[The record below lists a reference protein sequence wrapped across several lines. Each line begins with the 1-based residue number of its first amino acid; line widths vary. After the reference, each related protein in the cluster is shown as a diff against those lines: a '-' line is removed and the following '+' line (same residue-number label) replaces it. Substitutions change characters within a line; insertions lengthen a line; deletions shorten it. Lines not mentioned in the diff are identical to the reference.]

1 MWIPHKPRDLDV
13 EANARDI
20 VEAARDAEQT
30 CPEGAHRIVGVK
42 FKSAEMAE
50 RVTDCLV
57 GRYGGAY
64 EHMVR
69 IELLH

>member
-20 VEAARDAEQT
+20 IEAARDAEQT
-30 CPEGAHRIVGVK
+30 CPPNAHRIVGVK
-42 FKSAEMAE
+42 FKSSEMAA
-50 RVTDCLV
+50 RVTECLV
-57 GRYGGAY
+57 ERYGAPY
-64 EHMVR
+64 EYMVR